1 MKALF
6 VEQLAMTDQ
15 LTGLMNRRALNENFT
30 RLASRARL
38 HGTPISFIMMDI
50 EHFKVI
56 NDENGHAAG
65 DEVLASG
72 GGYRAPAGQP

>member
-50 EHFKVI
+50 
-56 NDENGHAAG
+56 
-65 DEVLASG
+65 
-72 GGYRAPAGQP
+72 